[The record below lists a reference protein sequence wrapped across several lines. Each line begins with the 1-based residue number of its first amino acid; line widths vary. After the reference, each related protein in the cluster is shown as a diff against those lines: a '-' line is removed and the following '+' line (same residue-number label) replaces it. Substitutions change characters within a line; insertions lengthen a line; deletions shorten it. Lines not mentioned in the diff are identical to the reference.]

1 MPHSGYSVDYFKLK
15 AGCSVKTVEEVRKE
29 FERAGQSM
37 TGWAQTYG
45 YPVYLV
51 QQVLSGR
58 SRCLRGKSHEIAVL
72 LGLKDGYIQPKEEST

>member
-1 MPHSGYSVDYFKLK
+1 M
-15 AGCSVKTVEEVRKE
+15 KTVAQVRKD

-37 TGWAQTYG
+37 TGWAQTHG

-72 LGLKDGYIQPKEEST
+72 LDLKDGYIQQQGELK

>member
-1 MPHSGYSVDYFKLK
+1 M
-15 AGCSVKTVEEVRKE
+15 KTVIQVRHE
-29 FERAGQSM
+29 FERAGRSM
-37 TGWAQTYG
+37 TEWAQAHG

-72 LGLKDGYIQPKEEST
+72 LDLKDGYIEEQKEQKMNK